1 MTRDAARLFKREIQE
16 ASGSGC
22 AIKRKENGPSGR
34 CVGTRS
40 NKVWPWGANREWAS
54 LSRHLQCRR
63 APPPPHRSFSLS
75 AAQTNLL
82 QTAKAARAMRS
93 FLCAIVRQGFIQP
106 LQQGCQRSLIAG
118 GQTLA

>member
-22 AIKRKENGPSGR
+22 AIKRKKKTALLADAPEPVQSLAG
-34 CVGTRS
+34 
-40 NKVWPWGANREWAS
+40 GANREWAG
-54 LSRHLQCRR
+54 LSRHLQCRK
-63 APPPPHRSFSLS
+63 APPPPHCSFSLS
-75 AAQTNLL
+75 AARACLL
-82 QTAKAARAMRS
+82 QTAKAAQAMRS